1 MKFGVKKNR
10 VVNET
15 FFAPC
20 GTPPTYL
27 SSLSTNTIALVARLD
42 RLSSSLVNLSMT
54 GDARLIASRFL
65 EREALVIAAAPVP
78 ATLICSRLV

>member
-10 VVNET
+10 AVNET
-15 FFAPC
+15 FFAPR

-42 RLSSSLVNLSMT
+42 RLSSSLVNLSM
-54 GDARLIASRFL
+54 AR
-65 EREALVIAAAPVP
+65 
-78 ATLICSRLV
+78 CSTHLRRGSLTVKRL